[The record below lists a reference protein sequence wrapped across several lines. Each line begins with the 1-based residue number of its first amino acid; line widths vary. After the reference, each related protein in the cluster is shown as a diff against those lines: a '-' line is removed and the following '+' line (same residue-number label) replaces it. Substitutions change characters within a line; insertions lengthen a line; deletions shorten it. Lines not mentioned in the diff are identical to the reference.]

1 MNTLDSWAAFAST
14 KINIAA
20 FLAAIRWAIYK
31 TPRSWQQSAGRSIKR
46 RIPMELHRPEL
57 PIPFCV

>member
-20 FLAAIRWAIYK
+20 FLAASRWAIYK
-31 TPRSWQQSAGRSIKR
+31 TPHSDGVTPARTAD
-46 RIPMELHRPEL
+46 
-57 PIPFCV
+57 PILLTTR